1 MKLIK
6 PDERVKSLAQ
16 TLKIGIFQ
24 CEPEID
30 GRIIFINHIG
40 AKILGVNNPD
50 EVIGDRLSNFFANPA
65 EFEKIVDQVKKKD
78 IDKEFEAVCKRRDGN
93 DLFVSITLSLVK
105 DEKDNNIRID
115 GTIRDIQK
123 NKEDEIEKEIVAN
136 INRLLISNL
145 DIREVY
151 QKVCEEL
158 SRKIRWDRVSVVLF
172 EEKEKGIENIDF
184 AVTKG
189 DKKGAVATEF
199 PEKGRHPFI
208 GSILEK
214 LVISGK
220 PFIVKDTTEN
230 IVETDKI
237 FAKDGLRSRLAYPLR
252 LKNKIIGGLTF
263 SNKEVNY
270 YNEGHTRL
278 LDKVGSL
285 LAIAIDHTKL
295 FIRATKSEREYE
307 RLFKTIDSAWL

>member
-16 TLKIGIFQ
+16 SLKIGIFQ
-24 CEPEID
+24 CEPEIG

-40 AKILGVNNPD
+40 AKILGVSDPG
-50 EVIGDRLSNFFANPA
+50 EIIGDVFADFFVDPL
-65 EFEKIVDQVKKKD
+65 EFEKIVNQIKKKD
-78 IDKEFEAVCKRRDGN
+78 IDKEFEAVCKGRDGN
-93 DLFVSITLSLVK
+93 AFFVSITVSLVK

-123 NKEDEIEKEIVAN
+123 NKEDEIEREIVAN

-158 SRKIRWDRVSVVLF
+158 CRKIRWDRVSIVLF

-189 DKKGAVATEF
+189 DKKSAVATEF

-208 GSILEK
+208 GSILEE

-220 PFIVKDTTEN
+220 PFIVKDTREN

-237 FAKDGLRSRLAYPLR
+237 FAKDGLRSRLAYPLK
-252 LKNKIIGGLTF
+252 LKNKIIGGITF
-263 SNKEVNY
+263 SIKEVNY

-278 LDKVGSL
+278 LEKVAPL
-285 LAIAIDHTKL
+285 LAIAIDNTKL
-295 FIRATKSEREYE
+295 FSKATKYEREYE
-307 RLFKTIDSAWL
+307 GLFKTIDSAWL